1 MISTTLPF
9 MTTIIHAADPAELLG
24 LVPALAGF
32 TPRRSIVMLPFHGSR
47 TQGAM
52 RIDLPD
58 PDAGSDDFADA
69 SLRALLQIPDTDAVA
84 IVVYTD
90 EPATQ
95 VPDGVL
101 LPHLSLVESIGD
113 VCADAGMHVVEAL
126 CVTGEGWGDY
136 LDDEP
141 RIRPLDDI
149 PAAPQVPGI
158 GDVSGDQLSGA
169 ELPSSDLVE
178 RESVGRALRDLGEA
192 IEHRAHGGVRG
203 SDNPIALLAAEVMLD
218 DLPRF
223 VEQLLDAPADDDPYA
238 CAALL
243 WCLSRPPLRD
253 AILVQWATD
262 LDFGYDAFDAQ
273 LAFSATRTTVPD
285 AVGEVFMGRGPRPDL
300 DRLGCALQVVR
311 LAAARAPRHAK
322 AGALTAAAWLSWAMG
337 RSSHAGV
344 YVDEAL
350 RIEPGHSMAS
360 LISSILSAGMLP
372 EWAVRER

>member
-1 MISTTLPF
+1 

-58 PDAGSDDFADA
+58 PGTGSDDFADA

-90 EPATQ
+90 ETATR

-101 LPHLSLVESIGD
+101 LPRLSLVESIVD

-158 GDVSGDQLSGA
+158 GDVSGDQLAGA
-169 ELPSSDLVE
+169 ELPSSDLVD

-192 IEHRAHGGVRG
+192 IEHHMHGGARG
-203 SDNPIALLAAEVMLD
+203 SIDPVALMAAEVMLD

-262 LDFGYDAFDAQ
+262 LEFGYGAFDAQ
-273 LAFSATRTTVPD
+273 LAFSAARTTVPD
-285 AVGEVFMGRGPRPDL
+285 AIGEVFMGRGPRPDL

-311 LAAARAPRHAK
+311 FAAARAPRHAK

-360 LISSILSAGMLP
+360 LISSILSAAMLP